1 MTEAPASPPARAARR
16 PGARRRHAAAATRL
30 FIGGAALAGTL
41 DLIALMG
48 AGADLDAAEP
58 VATPDPLAGAVA
70 STAPPTAPATTPE
83 TIVIV
88 RRHVV
93 VAGSG
98 TTSVRSTRSPST
110 PPASSPAPT
119 PAAAPAPAP
128 PPAPVTT
135 TKGS

>member
-1 MTEAPASPPARAARR
+1 MTEAPSSPPVRAART

-48 AGADLDAAEP
+48 AGADLEAAEP
-58 VATPDPLAGAVA
+58 VATPEPLAGATVA
-70 STAPPTAPATTPE
+70 PVPAVAPATTPE

-98 TTSVRSTRSPST
+98 GTSVRSTRS
-110 PPASSPAPT
+110 SSPARASSSGPT
-119 PAAAPAPAP
+119 AVPAPAPAP